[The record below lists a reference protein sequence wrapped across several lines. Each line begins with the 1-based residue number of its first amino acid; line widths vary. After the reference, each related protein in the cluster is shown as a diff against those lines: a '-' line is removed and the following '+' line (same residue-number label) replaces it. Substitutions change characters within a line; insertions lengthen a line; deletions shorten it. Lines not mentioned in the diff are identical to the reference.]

1 MNMENEYG
9 NTYGRLATEV
19 EGLVKRMAPDA
30 PEALGKLLSRAI
42 RQIGE
47 GDVCLMCQPEEMEL
61 LKGWPLLCGSGADEQ
76 RPFVLKGERLYTRR
90 NFFYEEAVRT
100 RLDKMAMAKSDLP
113 DFTPAGQLSDEQMQ
127 ALERIASRRFNILSG
142 GPGTGKTYTIAQAI
156 AGMQAAAANGV
167 KVRLCAPTAK
177 AARRLMESI
186 GLELCRKNGIEATT
200 VHSLLGATPD
210 LVTFRHNRD
219 NPLDLDW
226 LIVDEVSM
234 LGLPM
239 LAKLLDALPEKCSLT
254 LAGDKDQLAS
264 VERGSV
270 FADLCRRYNGAL
282 SLLTVSRR
290 FPPQSPVA
298 RLAKVINAGDVVG
311 TLNELGQ
318 GPLLYVPLDDLRIES
333 ACYTE
338 IAYHTERWPE
348 FDSLVKKGMAAFAA
362 ATTPEEAGKH
372 LDDFRIL
379 CALRQGPYGV
389 EYMNSLLLSLF
400 PNAPVPWMITRN
412 DNELGVYNGTIVI
425 EMPDKPQV
433 LYLLDDQGKVMNTLS
448 ASLLPARELAY
459 AITVHKSQGSEYQHV
474 CLVLPEDGK
483 SPILTREIL
492 YTAITRTRNDVSIF
506 GGWAAVATAVDRQIQ
521 RTSGL

>member
-19 EGLVKRMAPDA
+19 EDLVKRMAPDA

-47 GDVCLMCQPEEMEL
+47 GDVCLICQPEEIEIL
-61 LKGWPLLCGSGADEQ
+61 RGWPLLCGTGADEK
-76 RPFVLKGERLYTRR
+76 RPFVLTGERLYTRR
-90 NFFYEEAVRT
+90 NFCYEEAVRM
-100 RLDKMAMAKSDLP
+100 RLDRMVKAEADLP
-113 DFTPAGQLSDEQMQ
+113 DFTPAGQLSDEQKQ
-127 ALERIASRRFNILSG
+127 ALQRIASRRFNILSG

-156 AGMQAAAANGV
+156 AGMQAAANGV

-186 GLELCRKNGIEATT
+186 GLELCRENGIEATT

-210 LVTFRHNRD
+210 LVTFRHHRD

-234 LGLPM
+234 LGLPL

-270 FADLCRRYNGAL
+270 FADLCRRYEGAL

-298 RLAKVINAGDVVG
+298 RLANAINAGNVNG
-311 TLNELGQ
+311 TFGELGQ
-318 GPLLYVPLDDLRIES
+318 GALIYVPLDELGKES
-333 ACYTE
+333 
-338 IAYHTERWPE
+338 AYHTERWPD
-348 FDSLVKKGMAAFAA
+348 FDSLVKKGMAEFAA
-362 ATTPEEAGKH
+362 ATTPEDAGKH
-372 LDDFRIL
+372 LNDFRIL
-379 CALRQGPYGV
+379 CALRQGPCGV
-389 EYMNSLLLSLF
+389 EYMNSLLLSMF
-400 PNAPVPWMITRN
+400 PDAPVPWMITRN
-412 DNELGVYNGTIVI
+412 DNELGVYNGTVVI
-425 EMPDKPQV
+425 EMPDKPQT
-433 LYLLDDQGKVMNTLS
+433 LYLLDDQGRVMNTLS

-459 AITVHKSQGSEYQHV
+459 AITVHKSQGSEYRHV
-474 CLVLPEDGK
+474 CLVLPEDGS

-492 YTAITRTRNDVSIF
+492 YTGITRTKEDVSIF
-506 GGWAAVATAVDRQIQ
+506 GGRAAVAAAVSRRIQ